1 LHGAPG
7 VGKTTLC
14 AEFPDIHM
22 FMPEAGGAKSVSSY
36 QRPIRHW
43 LEWKAYMPLWKKDK
57 KFRTGSIDVL
67 ERLYDMCFEYMCKEV
82 LHIEHPQD
90 ERDFGK
96 SWGKINKEFVTGV
109 AEAAEAGKGLVLVSH
124 SVERPIKTFL
134 GEEYELIRPN
144 LGGTVLQQ
152 IHGAVDIIGYM
163 YAEGDQRYMRIRDDG
178 NTMAKVRP
186 TQNFLWPD
194 GSQIDVIPLGR
205 SSRQAYKNFI
215 LAFENKLPRPEKKVK
230 KKVRK

>member
-1 LHGAPG
+1 M
-7 VGKTTLC
+7 
-14 AEFPDIHM
+14 HM
-22 FMPEAGGAKSVSSY
+22 FMPEAGGAKSVAAY

-43 LEWKAYMPLWKKDK
+43 LEWKAYMPLWKTDT

-67 ERLYDMCFEYMCKEV
+67 ERLYDQCFEYMCKEV

-124 SVERPIKTFL
+124 SVERTIKTFL

-163 YAEGDQRYMRIRDDG
+163 YVEGDQRYMRIRDDG
-178 NTMAKVRP
+178 NVMAKVRP
-186 TQNFLWPD
+186 TKNFFWPD

-205 SSRQAYKNFI
+205 SSKQAYKNFI
-215 LAFENKLPRPEKKVK
+215 LAFQNQLPRPERKVK